1 MPEMQCFLA
10 RRDEYEKRKMEERFF
25 ASGRIWN
32 KFCRQ
37 RIFKSVCR
45 HLFVSKEYLAKQI
58 ASIHNLFYLDLVKV
72 AREHIIAGDFYE
84 WKNSVVPILR
94 QRL

>member
-1 MPEMQCFLA
+1 V
-10 RRDEYEKRKMEERFF
+10 EERFF

-32 KFCRQ
+32 KFVDREYS
-37 RIFKSVCR
+37 KAYVR

-58 ASIHNLFYLDLVKV
+58 ASIHNLAFYLDLVKV
-72 AREHIIAGDFYE
+72 AREHIMAGDFYE

-94 QRL
+94 QKIIIKNKNAVKCLK